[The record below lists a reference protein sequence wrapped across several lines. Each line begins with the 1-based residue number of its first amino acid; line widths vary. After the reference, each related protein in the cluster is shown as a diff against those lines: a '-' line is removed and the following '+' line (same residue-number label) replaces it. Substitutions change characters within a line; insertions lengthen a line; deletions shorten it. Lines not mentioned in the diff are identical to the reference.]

1 LIIKSMSRLVALG
14 LTVAVGSLAAVPA
27 HAGDAFSP
35 TVLRKAGRG
44 PLAASA
50 EARLLRLDASS
61 AVATQATTPAAA
73 SEHKSFFKSGKGI
86 AVILL
91 FVGGTAWT
99 IASAS
104 DKRIHSPIR

>member
-1 LIIKSMSRLVALG
+1 MIIKSMSRLVALG
-14 LTVAVGSLAAVPA
+14 LTVAVGSLAAAPA
-27 HAGDAFSP
+27 HAGDAFSASFP
-35 TVLRKAGRG
+35 RKASKG

-50 EARLLRLDASS
+50 EARLARLDTS
-61 AVATQATTPAAA
+61 AVTATQATAPAAA

-104 DKRIHSPIR
+104 DKRIHSPNR

>member
-35 TVLRKAGRG
+35 TLLRKAAKG
-44 PLAASA
+44 PLAVSA
-50 EARLLRLDASS
+50 EARLARLDAS
-61 AVATQATTPAAA
+61 AVAPQTPAPAAA
-73 SEHKSFFKSGKGI
+73 AEHKSFFKSGKGL

>member
-1 LIIKSMSRLVALG
+1 MTQSMSRLVALG
-14 LTVAVGSLAAVPA
+14 LALGVLSLAANPA
-27 HAGDAFSP
+27 QAGTPVSP
-35 TVLRKAGRG
+35 TFPRKATSG

-50 EARLLRLDASS
+50 EARVARLDTS
-61 AVATQATTPAAA
+61 AVATQGSAPASAPA

-99 IASAS
+99 IASAK
-104 DKRIHSPIR
+104 DKRINSPIR

>member
-1 LIIKSMSRLVALG
+1 LITKSMSKLVALG
-14 LTVAVGSLAAVPA
+14 LTLAVASLAATPA
-27 HAGDAFSP
+27 LAGDMKPAFAS
-35 TVLRKAGRG
+35 KATRG

-50 EARLLRLDASS
+50 EARLARLDAS
-61 AVATQATTPAAA
+61 AIATQAATPAGGA
-73 SEHKSFFKSGKGI
+73 EHKSFFKSGKGI

>member
-1 LIIKSMSRLVALG
+1 LTIKSMSRLVALG
-14 LTVAVGSLAAVPA
+14 LTLAVASLAVAPA

-35 TVLRKAGRG
+35 RSLRKAVSG

-50 EARLLRLDASS
+50 EARLAKLDT
-61 AVATQATTPAAA
+61 AVATQAAAPAGA
-73 SEHKSFFKSGKGI
+73 SEHKSFFKSGKGV

-91 FVGGTAWT
+91 FVGGAAWT
-99 IASAS
+99 IASAH

>member
-35 TVLRKAGRG
+35 TLLRKAASG
-44 PLAASA
+44 PLAAA
-50 EARLLRLDASS
+50 ADARLARLDTS
-61 AVATQATTPAAA
+61 AVAATQAAAPAA
-73 SEHKSFFKSGKGI
+73 SEHKSFFKSGKGV

-99 IASAS
+99 IASAR

>member
-1 LIIKSMSRLVALG
+1 LITKSMSRLVALG
-14 LTVAVGSLAAVPA
+14 MTLAVTSLAAAPA
-27 HAGDAFSP
+27 HAGNPLLS
-35 TVLRKAGRG
+35 RKASG

-50 EARLLRLDASS
+50 EARLARLDASALAAQAAAP
-61 AVATQATTPAAA
+61 AVA

-91 FVGGTAWT
+91 FVGGTVWT
-99 IASAS
+99 IASAK